1 MVVRYLLVLAVTIL
15 ACAIPSVSQT
25 SPPTAGSV
33 TVPAKRSPSEV
44 SELLKKARDGDAA
57 AQFEIGR
64 AYDTGEGVRE
74 NPQQA
79 AVWYRKSAEQGNP
92 KAQNSLGVLYWSGNG
107 VERSKEQA
115 VRWYRKSARQG
126 DSDAMFNIGAAYYNG
141 EGVENVDAILAYAW
155 FVLSSEAG
163 SSSGQEAARRSK
175 TEHGPGAFSDAC
187 FEIARLYAKGEDLP
201 QSFATATMWYRR
213 AADQGHTQA
222 KISLAT
228 LAIEAKNYSEAR
240 HWCEAAAKDRNT
252 GGYYCLGY
260 IYQNGLGVEQSSKE
274 ARKWYEEAAKSGN
287 SKAMQLLGE
296 MYAKGDGTTID
307 RPEAFAWFFVAARR
321 GNQDA
326 LHAANQLRS
335 SMSEK
340 ERKDAVKKLRKRN
353 FDPKQIDAVL
363 GGGNERIQ

>member
-15 ACAIPSVSQT
+15 ACAIPNVSQT

-141 EGVENVDAILAYAW
+141 EGVENVDAI
-155 FVLSSEAG
+155 
-163 SSSGQEAARRSK
+163 
-175 TEHGPGAFSDAC
+175 
-187 FEIARLYAKGEDLP
+187 
-201 QSFATATMWYRR
+201 
-213 AADQGHTQA
+213 
-222 KISLAT
+222 
-228 LAIEAKNYSEAR
+228 
-240 HWCEAAAKDRNT
+240 
-252 GGYYCLGY
+252 
-260 IYQNGLGVEQSSKE
+260 
-274 ARKWYEEAAKSGN
+274 
-287 SKAMQLLGE
+287 
-296 MYAKGDGTTID
+296 
-307 RPEAFAWFFVAARR
+307 
-321 GNQDA
+321 
-326 LHAANQLRS
+326 
-335 SMSEK
+335 
-340 ERKDAVKKLRKRN
+340 
-353 FDPKQIDAVL
+353 
-363 GGGNERIQ
+363 